1 MNLNPR
7 VRLDTISEL
16 MDGIERVEWKGY
28 KVPGVRLSPGQECLI
43 VQIRSALR
51 ELHPGEPAIAIY
63 FPRQWVDDD
72 PGWKFYPREELANRW
87 KPRTVDRNTTGLGD
101 K

>member
-1 MNLNPR
+1 MNLNPQ
-7 VRLDTISEL
+7 RLDTISAL
-16 MDGIERVEWKGY
+16 MDSIERVEWRGH

-43 VQIRSALR
+43 VQIRRALR
-51 ELHPGEPAIAIY
+51 ELHPGEPAIAIH

-87 KPRTVDRNTTGLGD
+87 RSRTVDKNTMGLGD